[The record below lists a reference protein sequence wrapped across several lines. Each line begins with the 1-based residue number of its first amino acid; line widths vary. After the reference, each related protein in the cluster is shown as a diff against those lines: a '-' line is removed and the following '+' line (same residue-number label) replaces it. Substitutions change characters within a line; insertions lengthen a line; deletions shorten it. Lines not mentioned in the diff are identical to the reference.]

1 MAVDRKQQMK
11 EITERLEQGVK
22 DIFTSEMYT
31 TYLRTMAKFHNYSF
45 NNTLL
50 IAMQRPDAT
59 LVAGFNAWKN
69 KFNRYVKKGEKGIQI
84 IAPAPIKEVEE
95 RSNGRIKVEYF
106 PGAQLGSDKQCLPSL
121 LAGAL
126 DISFISAGNL
136 AEFTPAMNF
145 TDLPGIVNSP
155 EQLRRVWQSPV
166 RDMVAE
172 KIYADLKLRPIMFDV
187 AGGAARAIFYNGKPI
202 VRPEDARNFKFRTT
216 GSPIEVALFQSWGAA
231 PTPMAYSEL
240 YSSLSQKVVDG
251 IYVHPIGA
259 YDQKLTEVVKNATV
273 INLSY
278 ISQVKLI
285 NEAAVAKLGGVDS
298 DLYKIVLEAGRNAEL
313 LKDKLYAERVKS
325 VYDELAKVGVK
336 VIQPQGD
343 DLKAWQDKAQALWP
357 SIVNDPKYSI
367 DPEVLKI
374 VEEIRNK

>member
-1 MAVDRKQQMK
+1 MNKLSGLFLATILVMTGLLPAASAA
-11 EITERLEQGVK
+11 EAPITLRFASDEPSGSVEDQGNLA
-22 DIFTSEMYT
+22 F
-31 TYLRTMAKFHNYSF
+31 
-45 NNTLL
+45 
-50 IAMQRPDAT
+50 
-59 LVAGFNAWKN
+59 
-69 KFNRYVKKGEKGIQI
+69 
-84 IAPAPIKEVEE
+84 IKEVEE
-95 RSNGRIKVEYF
+95 RSNGKIKIEYF

-126 DISFISAGNL
+126 DISFIAAGNL

-145 TDLPGIVNSP
+145 TDLPGFVKSP
-155 EQLRRVWQSPV
+155 EQLRKVWQSPV
-166 RDMVAE
+166 RDMVAK
-172 KIYADLKLRPIMFDV
+172 KIHDDLKLRPIMFDV

-202 VRPEDARNFKFRTT
+202 VRPEDAKNFKFRTT

-259 YDQKLTEVVKNATV
+259 YDQKLTEVVKNATIV
-273 INLSY
+273 NLSY

-285 NEAAVAKLGGVDS
+285 NEFAVAKLGGVDS
-298 DLYKIVLEAGRNAEL
+298 ELYKIVLEAGRHAEE
-313 LKDKLYAERVKS
+313 LKDRLYAERVKN
-325 VYDELAKVGVK
+325 VYSELEKVGVK

-343 DLKAWQDKAQALWP
+343 DLAAWQEAALSLWP

-374 VEEIRNK
+374 VEELRKN